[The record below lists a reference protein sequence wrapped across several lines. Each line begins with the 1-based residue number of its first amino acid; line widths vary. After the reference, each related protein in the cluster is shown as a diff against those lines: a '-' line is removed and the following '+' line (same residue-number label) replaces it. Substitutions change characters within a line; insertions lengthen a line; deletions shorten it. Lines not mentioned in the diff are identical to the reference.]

1 MKTKM
6 NESYNLKSKNALSI
20 REIFISLDLLN
31 WKLWIINFLIL
42 IVAIFYVKK
51 MPDIYKS
58 EATLITA
65 SSNSSLNLSNK
76 LGGLA
81 AFAGVEIGGSNNDKT
96 ILAIE
101 KIKSRSFLT
110 RFTEKNDI
118 YIELFAVNNWDR
130 KLNLLLVD
138 KDVYDENLKVW
149 TRNVTYPHT
158 KKPSKLEAVEK
169 LRKIINITIDKT
181 TGVITI
187 SVEHYSPIVAA
198 KWLNLLIEQLN
209 YEVALEDKLEAEK
222 SIEYLNRQLKESKLL
237 EVRNNINILLEEQN
251 KKLMLSNIRD
261 NYILKYIDPPIEP
274 EVKDKPKRTII
285 ILFIMAISLILSLGI
300 NIIRNT
306 K

>member
-20 REIFISLDLLN
+20 REIIISLDLLN
-31 WKLWIINFLIL
+31 WKFWIINFLIL
-42 IVAIFYVKK
+42 IVAIFYVKNL
-51 MPDIYKS
+51 PDIYKS
-58 EATLITA
+58 EATLITS

-81 AFAGVEIGGSNNDKT
+81 AFAGVDIGGSNNDKT

-130 KLNLLLVD
+130 KKNLLVLD
-138 KDVYDENLKVW
+138 KEVYDEDLKVW
-149 TRNVTYPHT
+149 TRNVTYPYT

-222 SIEYLNRQLKESKLL
+222 SIEYLNRQIKESRLL

-261 NYILKYIDPPIEP
+261 DYVFKYIDPPIEP

-285 ILFIMAISLILSLGI
+285 VLFIIAISTVLSLGF